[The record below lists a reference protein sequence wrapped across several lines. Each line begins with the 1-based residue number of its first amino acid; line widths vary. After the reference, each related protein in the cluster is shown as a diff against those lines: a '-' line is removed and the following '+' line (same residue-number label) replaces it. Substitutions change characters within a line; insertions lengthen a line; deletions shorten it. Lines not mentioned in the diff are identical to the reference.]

1 MGIEPTGKALPELE
15 NKRFRAMAHAKCDW
29 RVNFRG
35 MRGNVGLR
43 RDTSMCEISESS
55 FSGVGLEPPNS
66 GHSLLCCDSRRAAIG
81 KALFVCTIH
90 TMHSRELIKLLQADG
105 WWLHPRQPPSICP
118 SHKSGHAN

>member
-43 RDTSMCEISESS
+43 RDTST
-55 FSGVGLEPPNS
+55 GVGLEPPNL
-66 GHSLLCCDSRRAAIG
+66 GHSLLCSDSRRAAMA
-81 KALFVCTIH
+81 KHCSCVLYTRCTVA
-90 TMHSRELIKLLQADG
+90 S
-105 WWLHPRQPPSICP
+105 
-118 SHKSGHAN
+118 